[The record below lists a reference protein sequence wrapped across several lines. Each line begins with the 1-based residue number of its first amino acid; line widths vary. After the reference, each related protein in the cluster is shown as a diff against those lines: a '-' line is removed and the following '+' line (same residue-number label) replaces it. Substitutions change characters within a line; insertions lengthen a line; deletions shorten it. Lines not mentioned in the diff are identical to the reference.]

1 MFDLNQLR
9 CFVTVAEEL
18 HFGRASV
25 RLHMTQPP
33 LTRQIQL
40 LEHIIGTA
48 LFTRTN
54 RMVRLTPAGR
64 CLLPDA
70 RTILRFAENA
80 RMSTLRAGLG
90 EAGRVVIGFTAAA
103 GYEFLPAVLA
113 QIRRG
118 LPGVDLELREMVSR
132 WQLEALDN
140 GQLDIGLLRP
150 PSLAQDGLRSECIA
164 REALVVALP
173 PEHPLAQRGKLH
185 LRDFDGQ
192 VMVTYSPGEAQY
204 FHELVRHVFAR
215 VGVTPRYE
223 QHVSQVHS
231 VLAVVRSGLGA
242 ALVPETASGLWRE
255 GIVYRRVGG
264 FDPVKPVEL
273 HLAWKIDNDNPA
285 LARALPLLRG
295 ISLQR
300 PLPTPSSEKN

>member
-1 MFDLNQLR
+1 LFDLNQLR

-33 LTRQIQL
+33 LSRQIQL

-48 LFTRTN
+48 LFTRAN

-64 CLLPDA
+64 SLLPDA
-70 RTILRFAENA
+70 RTILRLAEKA
-80 RMSTLRAGLG
+80 CMSTLRVGLG
-90 EAGRVVIGFTAAA
+90 EAGRLVIGFTAAA
-103 GYEFLPAVLA
+103 GYEFLPAILA
-113 QIRRG
+113 QLRRR

-150 PSLAQDGLRSECIA
+150 PSLALDGLRSECMA
-164 REALVVALP
+164 REALVAALP
-173 PEHPLAQRGKLH
+173 LEHPLAQRGKLH

-192 VMVTYSPGEAQY
+192 GMVMYSPDEAQY

-215 VGVTPRYE
+215 VGATPCYE

-242 ALVPETASGLWRE
+242 ALVPETASGSWRE

-264 FDPVKPVEL
+264 FDPVRPVEL
-273 HLAWKIDNDNPA
+273 HLAWKVDNDNPA

-300 PLPTPSSEKN
+300 PLPTPSSAK